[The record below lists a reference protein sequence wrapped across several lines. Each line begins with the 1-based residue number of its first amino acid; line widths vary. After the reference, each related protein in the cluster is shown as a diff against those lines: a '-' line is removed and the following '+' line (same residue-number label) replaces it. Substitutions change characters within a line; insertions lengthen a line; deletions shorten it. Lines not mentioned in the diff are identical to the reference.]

1 MQEAI
6 FAFSII
12 NSTVIFIFLIIL
24 FICCCCSKEGCV
36 ITIFILI
43 KIILTFI
50 EWGISLGIIG
60 ETKAITKKFK
70 YNASLNTIDYRFT
83 AVTGL
88 LSSILFLNIIELIV
102 SLCCINDC
110 HCYCDCDCC
119 KKRGNIYNGLVHQT
133 IESNTERNTERK
145 TERKTER
152 NTEMQSVTVV
162 HKRTIVVSDGNNV
175 LVQNRTR

>member
-1 MQEAI
+1 M
-6 FAFSII
+6 
-12 NSTVIFIFLIIL
+12 IFIFLIIL

-88 LSSILFLNIIELIV
+88 LSSILFLNIIGLII

-119 KKRGNIYNGLVHQT
+119 KKRGNTYNGLVRQT
-133 IESNTERNTERK
+133 IESNTERNNEK
-145 TERKTER
+145 KTER
-152 NTEMQSVTVV
+152 NTENHQMQSVTVV
-162 HKRTIVVSDGNNV
+162 QKRTIVVSDGNNV
-175 LVQNRTR
+175 LVQNRTREYNIRSNHSYFVGS